1 MNPTLFYFP
10 NPIRRYFIFQI
21 QSDAKI
27 QDCRCHLH
35 LDVCCSFCFSC
46 TGECQFRYCQLL
58 ITLPHLRYIT
68 KFQRVFLNAI
78 NTIFLILVA
87 GIRKYDHI
95 TPGLKKL
102 QWLPVKTQLYFRNA
116 VLAFKCIN
124 DQAPNYLSSQFI
136 KQSDVSKRETR
147 SSQLLNI
154 PLFKT
159 TAGQRSFY
167 YRIVTLWNNL
177 DASLKLC
184 ESVQTFKH
192 NLRKQ
197 LFNHFNS
204 MQLIILIIQLLYRV
218 VTHYNLYFL

>member
-1 MNPTLFYFP
+1 MYGVLIKFVFMSILGQINRVKHVFDRNTLIIINNTLVFTKMFYCSSVWSSTSAK
-10 NPIRRYFIFQI
+10 NLHKLQI
-21 QSDAKI
+21 VQNFAARI
-27 QDCRCHLH
+27 
-35 LDVCCSFCFSC
+35 V
-46 TGECQFRYCQLL
+46 T
-58 ITLPHLRYIT
+58 
-68 KFQRVFLNAI
+68 
-78 NTIFLILVA
+78 

-95 TPGLKKL
+95 TPGLKEL
-102 QWLPVKTQLYFRNA
+102 RWLPVKAQLYFRDA

-136 KQSDVSKRETR
+136 KRSDVSKRETR

-204 MQLIILIIQLLYRV
+204 M
-218 VTHYNLYFL
+218 